1 MSDVKK
7 TRCII
12 CGALFPSEMVSL
24 RSQKAVK
31 QFEMYPKEV
40 CDFCT
45 CKGVCTP
52 YPRKAIPRRYPD
64 VSTVGYL
71 KLAGAIERGVLEE
84 YRRLYTDALKAS
96 QRMGS
101 ICSDEEIKFL
111 RVHDNLEQ
119 SVYHSALTFGNISNL
134 LDFARRDVQ
143 KNLQNFHGDALT
155 YIKKR
160 YEWYS
165 RMNER
170 CKK

>member
-12 CGALFPSEMVSL
+12 CGELFPSEMVSL
-24 RSQKAVK
+24 KQQGAVK
-31 QFEMYPKEV
+31 PYDMIQKEV

-45 CKGVCTP
+45 CKGIRTP

-64 VSTVGYL
+64 VSTDGYL
-71 KLAGAIERGVLEE
+71 KLAGEIERGVLEE

-101 ICSDEEIKFL
+101 VCSDEEIKFL

-119 SVYHSALTFGNISNL
+119 SVYHSALTLGHITQL

-143 KNLQNFHGDALT
+143 KNFQSFHGDALT
-155 YIKKR
+155 YIEKR
-160 YEWYS
+160 YEWYNGS
-165 RMNER
+165 KSE
-170 CKK
+170 